1 MSERIPKERT
11 VYRRSLGDP
20 PYQLEVHT
28 EPLPSP
34 LPPTSI
40 LVRVYAVSLNYR
52 DANILNGTNPWPVI
66 EGGIVASDA
75 AGEVIAIGSHAS
87 RFQEGDRVCPILD
100 QNSITG
106 EEQTR
111 IWLSADVDGMLATH
125 LVLDEQLW
133 VKIPEHLSWAEAAC
147 LPNAGVTAWST
158 LATDNKRLIAGQTVV
173 LQGTGGVSMMAMKL
187 ALAAG
192 CKVIITSSSDEKLD
206 RILGSTKG
214 WPVSSINYKST
225 PAWEKEVLRLN
236 GGVGADIILENG
248 GTPSTIQSLHAA
260 KKGGI
265 VSQVGYLGKQDPAH
279 LEGLISLL
287 IDKAV
292 NFRGINVGSRQDFE
306 KMNKVIDA
314 SKMRFEDII
323 DRRYKFE
330 ETEKAFEYLWSG
342 KHVGKIVIE
351 ID

>member
-1 MSERIPKERT
+1 
-11 VYRRSLGDP
+11 
-20 PYQLEVHT
+20 
-28 EPLPSP
+28 
-34 LPPTSI
+34 
-40 LVRVYAVSLNYR
+40 
-52 DANILNGTNPWPVI
+52 
-66 EGGIVASDA
+66 
-75 AGEVIAIGSHAS
+75 
-87 RFQEGDRVCPILD
+87 
-100 QNSITG
+100 
-106 EEQTR
+106 
-111 IWLSADVDGMLATH
+111 MLATH
-125 LVLDEQLW
+125 IVLDEQLW
-133 VKIPEHLSWAEAAC
+133 VKFPEHLSWAEAAC

-158 LATDNKRLIAGQTVV
+158 LATENKRLMAGQTIV

-192 CKVIITSSSDEKLD
+192 CRVIVTSSSDEKLA
-206 RILGSTKG
+206 RILESTKG
-214 WPVSSINYKST
+214 WPVSSINYKTT

-236 GGVGADIILENG
+236 NGIGADIILENG
-248 GTPSTIQSLHAA
+248 GTPSTIQSLHAV

-287 IDKAV
+287 IDKTV

-306 KMNKVIDA
+306 HMNKVIDA
-314 SKMRFEDII
+314 SKIRFEDII

-330 ETEKAFEYLWSG
+330 GTEEAFAYLWSG